1 MYWIPLDCAHIISHI
16 CSRFS
21 TIISRSALFSER
33 KTEWVGNQSTQQ
45 LRVRSPRATFNDI
58 QDCLVLFWL
67 VVSIIFY
74 FPFHIW
80 DNPSHWLSYFSRW
93 LKPPTSSELFGVF
106 FYFLL
111 EHRGSLSQG
120 VLGDCPERINPKSTG
135 QSSFGLPGLVMTNIA
150 TV

>member
-21 TIISRSALFSER
+21 TTISGSALFSER

-93 LKPPTSSELFGVF
+93 LKPPTSSELFFFTSYWNTGVPSHKGC
-106 FYFLL
+106 LAIAQ
-111 EHRGSLSQG
+111 RGLT
-120 VLGDCPERINPKSTG
+120 LNPPVNHHLDYPAWLWLT
-135 QSSFGLPGLVMTNIA
+135 
-150 TV
+150 